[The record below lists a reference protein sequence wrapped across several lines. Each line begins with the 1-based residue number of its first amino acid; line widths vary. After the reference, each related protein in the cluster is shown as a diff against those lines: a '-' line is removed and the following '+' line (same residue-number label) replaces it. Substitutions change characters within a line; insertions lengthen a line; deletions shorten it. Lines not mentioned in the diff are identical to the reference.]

1 MYICILY
8 MYVYIYICICV
19 CIYIG
24 MRKRSFFTLSCSLR
38 YCSNNIFFLLFY
50 IMITN
55 FISHLIDKKQIF
67 INLALFT

>member
-8 MYVYIYICICV
+8 MYVYIYVYVYVYISV
-19 CIYIG
+19 CENVLSLHCLVVFDILLMII
-24 MRKRSFFTLSCSLR
+24 FFT
-38 YCSNNIFFLLFY
+38 FF
-50 IMITN
+50 IVMITN